1 MCTTVSKGAN
11 NTHQVFTGANSTH
24 QASKQTSELQLLG
37 ETFASWFYKVL
48 NSNNPHMG
56 INPEEFGPC
65 HFWDGA
71 TLKVMTITDMQSS
84 SDEFSGSRLVSEKI
98 LSFTKS
104 ECLLFNPNISREGIL
119 VNSEKHG
126 LVIVVVC
133 GTIHRQNQHLG
144 VFDQM
149 FGLVKDPR
157 FNDNW
162 KIKITK
168 LKLHNIPVDH
178 VPSLKDKT
186 ESEIKDLVA
195 V

>member
-1 MCTTVSKGAN
+1 MCTTVSKGASN
-11 NTHQVFTGANSTH
+11 TH
-24 QASKQTSELQLLG
+24 QASKQTSSELQLLG
-37 ETFASWFYKVL
+37 ETFAAWFYKVL

-71 TLKVMTITDMQSS
+71 TLKLMTITDVQSS
-84 SDEFSGSRLVSEKI
+84 IEFSGSRLVSEKI

-104 ECLLFNPNISREGIL
+104 EYLLFNPNISHEGIL
-119 VNSEKHG
+119 VNSEQHG

-144 VFDQM
+144 VFEQM

-178 VPSLKDKT
+178 VPSLKDKP

>member
-1 MCTTVSKGAN
+1 MSKGAN

-71 TLKVMTITDMQSS
+71 TLKVTTITDMQSS
-84 SDEFSGSRLVSEKI
+84 SDEFSGSQLVSEKI

-126 LVIVVVC
+126 LVIVIVC
-133 GTIHRQNQHLG
+133 GTIHRQNKHLG

-157 FNDNW
+157 FYDNW

-186 ESEIKDLVA
+186 EREIKDLVA